1 MASSQE
7 SENIT
12 FKDVMDSINYLV
24 EGITALGTRFDNL
37 ENRILSLE
45 NKSPSSTLEKTPPVP
60 PKESVPE
67 AQPKDL
73 PKDSLPAS
81 EPKDSPKDVKDLP
94 KASLPA
100 SEPKDLPK
108 DVKDVKKDNPPKAT
122 PQPTA
127 AKQQETVELDESEP
141 SDHSKKGRRSSMFQM
156 GDDSSKEDVTT
167 IRTQPSYSHIQLKKI
182 KLWYAVEFLRACEE
196 FQDTTN
202 TKIKNVGS
210 LLSRSAQ
217 KDLIAKNY
225 GELDS
230 SSIGKLTLTRI
241 GTYLQ
246 KACQPI
252 SQIQFQDFLNKYV
265 DFELSKSYSPSIL
278 NYPQFRD
285 ALLEL
290 RESFMYFYSF
300 MSGANESR
308 NVPEVS
314 NRKGGLIRI
323 FLDKIHFEYGH
334 NLFQELTIKTFDK
347 LEDFM
352 DKFYALVAMEMK
364 TSEKARITML
374 HFSGVVTGR
383 KLSDRVQVIESSD
396 KITSEKLLKK
406 LAESDDSDGLSDS
419 DGDEIDQQIQAM
431 SGVSPK
437 KELLR
442 KDSKSKPQA
451 EKEKRGCPSMLF
463 SKDGKCQRQSKGI
476 KCSYLHDR
484 PSLEGAHEYY
494 MKLLFNSQFKPNS
507 QRVNAVLKELGYSN
521 VFEESDDDP
530 SKDY

>member
-1 MASSQE
+1 MESNQE
-7 SENIT
+7 NEEIT
-12 FKDVMDSINYLV
+12 LMDVMNSINYQFNILNS
-24 EGITALGTRFDNL
+24 RFD
-37 ENRILSLE
+37 
-45 NKSPSSTLEKTPPVP
+45 TLEARVGTLEIKFENSNPVAPKEAVKVKEDSPKTNPPVP
-60 PKESVPE
+60 SPPVLIFKKEIPVPATPSVSVP
-67 AQPKDL
+67 QQQDTL
-73 PKDSLPAS
+73 VLDDS
-81 EPKDSPKDVKDLP
+81 EP
-94 KASLPA
+94 A
-100 SEPKDLPK
+100 
-108 DVKDVKKDNPPKAT
+108 
-122 PQPTA
+122 
-127 AKQQETVELDESEP
+127 
-141 SDHSKKGRRSSMFQM
+141 DHSKKGRRSSMFQM

-182 KLWYAVEFLRACEE
+182 KLWYAIEFLRACEN

-210 LLSRSAQ
+210 LLSRPAQ

-230 SSIGKLTLTRI
+230 SSIGKLTLARI
-241 GTYLQ
+241 GTLLQ

-252 SQIQFQDFLNKYV
+252 SQIQFQDFLNRYV
-265 DFELSKSYSPSIL
+265 DFDLSKSYNPNIL

-300 MSGANESR
+300 MSSANEPR
-308 NVPEVS
+308 NIPEVS

-334 NLFQELTIKTFDK
+334 NLFQELTSKSFDK

-364 TSEKARITML
+364 NSEKARITML
-374 HFSGVVTGR
+374 HFSGAITGR
-383 KLSDRVQVIESSD
+383 KLTDRVQVIESSE
-396 KITSEKLLKK
+396 KITQDKSLKR
-406 LAESDDSDGLSDS
+406 LAESDDSDDPIDS
-419 DGDEIDQQIQAM
+419 DGDEIDQHIQAM
-431 SGVSPK
+431 SGILPK

-442 KDSKSKPQA
+442 KDSNSKPQA

-484 PSLEGAHEYY
+484 SSLESSHEYY

-507 QRVNAVLKELGYSN
+507 QRVNAALMELGYTKAN
-521 VFEESDDDP
+521 VESDDDP
-530 SKDY
+530 VKDY